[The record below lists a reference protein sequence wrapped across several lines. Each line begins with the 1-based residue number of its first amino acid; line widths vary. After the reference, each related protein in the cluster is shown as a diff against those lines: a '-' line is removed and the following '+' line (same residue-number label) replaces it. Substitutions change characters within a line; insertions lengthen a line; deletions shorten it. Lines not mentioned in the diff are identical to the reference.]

1 MIGFSYMLMPY
12 GYGFPGEDPGLVML
26 ILHLCLPLV
35 ASLAFFPSIVAE
47 SHTRLKLIA
56 ITVTIKII
64 DIAISVKIIILTIT
78 IVISTNT
85 IALASA
91 RDRITLESKDHLE

>member
-1 MIGFSYMLMPY
+1 MIGFSYMLMVSP
-12 GYGFPGEDPGLVML
+12 GLGEDPGLVML
-26 ILHLCLPLV
+26 ILHLRLPLV
-35 ASLAFFPSIVAE
+35 VILAFFPSVVAE